1 MLFIGSRNPP
11 VIQAK
16 PDSEEF
22 SSSNVTV
29 VIEVTNE
36 TRPEASYIVNVLPN
50 MEEMQLFIEPEDVEI
65 QLSVL
70 YNIQYYISVTA
81 TICGHRY
88 ESSNTIALYY
98 GELTVYKEAEYLG
111 TSTFYH
117 ACS

>member
-1 MLFIGSRNPP
+1 M
-11 VIQAK
+11 
-16 PDSEEF
+16 
-22 SSSNVTV
+22 

-36 TRPEASYIVNVLPN
+36 TRPEASYFVNILPN
-50 MEEMQLFIEPEDVEI
+50 MEEMQFIEPEDVET

-70 YNIQYYISVTA
+70 YNIQYYVSVTA

-98 GELTVYKEAEYLG
+98 GELTVKEAEYLG

-117 ACS
+117 MHACS